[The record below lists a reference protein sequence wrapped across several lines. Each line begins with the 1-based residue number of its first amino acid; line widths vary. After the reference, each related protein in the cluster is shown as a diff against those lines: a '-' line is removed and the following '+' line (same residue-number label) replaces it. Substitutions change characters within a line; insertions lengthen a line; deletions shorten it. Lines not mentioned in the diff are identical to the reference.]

1 MVIAITQEAINYLR
15 EEAQSSTSR
24 TRQPALE
31 QDRLGAHERLVQDYF
46 RENPLYDD
54 GQFKRRYRMSRR
66 LFVKISND
74 LAGEF
79 PFFTQRESASHK
91 VGFFGIQKCTAA
103 IRQLAYDTASDTW
116 DEYLRMSS
124 KMCRDSLENFCECVI
139 SLYRRRY
146 LRMTTDADVPLLYE
160 APQRIH
166 EFPGML
172 GSLDCM
178 HWDWAAC
185 PTAWKGQHHR
195 GDHDGPT
202 LILQAVASQDL
213 WIWHAYFGMAGANND
228 IAVLVSS
235 NLFDDVID
243 GVAPDTSLY
252 ANDVEYK
259 YGYYLTDGIY
269 PEWATLV
276 KTLSCPDDK
285 KRLYFKKK
293 TRVSKKR
300 YRAGFRC
307 VKKEMVYHRLA
318 VEDT

>member
-1 MVIAITQEAINYLR
+1 MSSSSSSSDGVLDDMVIAMAQEAINYLQ
-15 EEAQSSTSR
+15 EEAESSASR
-24 TRQPALE
+24 TRQPPIE
-31 QDRLGAHERLVQDYF
+31 RNRLAAHERLVQDYF
-46 RENPLYDD
+46 CETPVYDD
-54 GQFKRRYRMSRR
+54 VQFKRRFRMSRR

-74 LAGEF
+74 LAGES
-79 PFFTQRESASHK
+79 PFFTQRVSASGK
-91 VGFFGIQKCTAA
+91 VGFSGLQKCTAA
-103 IRQLAYDTASDTW
+103 IRQLGYGTSSDANN
-116 DEYLRMSS
+116 L
-124 KMCRDSLENFCECVI
+124 LGVI
-139 SLYRRRY
+139 SLYGRRY
-146 LRMTTDADVPLLYE
+146 LRMPTAADVPILYE
-160 APQRIH
+160 AHQRLH
-166 EFPGML
+166 GFPRML

-178 HWDWAAC
+178 HREWAAC

-202 LILQAVASQDL
+202 VILQAVASQDL
-213 WIWHAYFGMAGANND
+213 WIWHAYFGMAGTNND
-228 IAVLVSS
+228 IAFLMTS

-243 GVAPDTSLY
+243 DVAPDTSFY
-252 ANDVEYK
+252 ANDVQYK

-276 KTLSCPDDK
+276 KSLSCPDDE

-307 VKKEMVYHRLA
+307 VKEKMVYHHPA